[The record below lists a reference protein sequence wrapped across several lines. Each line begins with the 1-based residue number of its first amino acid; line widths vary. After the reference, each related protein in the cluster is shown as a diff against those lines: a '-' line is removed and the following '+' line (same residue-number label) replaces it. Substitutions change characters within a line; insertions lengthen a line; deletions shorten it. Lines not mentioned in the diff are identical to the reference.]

1 MQSSKIPRE
10 VIQEILETADI
21 VEIVSGH
28 VALKKAGSNYRGLCP
43 FHNEK
48 TPSFNVNPSKRI
60 FKCFGC
66 GEGGDVI
73 QFKMKIENKSF
84 PAVVKEL
91 AEHMGIIWDVAEQGH
106 IAQTLQLHKLAE
118 TFFNR
123 QLEQNSFAME
133 YLLKRGLDKQVIAKF
148 ALGYA
153 PDSWDALLNFT
164 RTEMGFFDRDLFSE
178 SGLFSSNERGK
189 VFDRFRQRVI
199 FPIHNHRNQ
208 VIAFGGR
215 VLNDSDKTAKYLNSP
230 DSPLFEKGR
239 VLYNLNRVAANDRV
253 REVIVVEGYMDVI
266 ALDQFGINNVVAPLG
281 TGFTKQ
287 QVTLLEERFD
297 KVVLLFDGDNAGS
310 TATLR
315 ALERLIDSSLV
326 VLAVRLDEGMD
337 PMDVVRTHGS
347 DMLRNKLCEAS
358 NALRFYCEDVLRQ
371 HPVSDRKN
379 KKMAYVTIRDFFR
392 KLDPVLLVGDDRI
405 NEPSLVHYLSTSFDV
420 QEQIIRDQFFPAR
433 QSVTKVP
440 QKLPRRQR
448 HSEDL
453 LRLILS
459 AFVDLEIR
467 KAVISVLTRSEI
479 EPTPYLVLWNLLV
492 GQEVPNIQELPLHVN
507 SEMRQLLTDLDWEE
521 TEFLYSNI
529 QECEIALTEYK
540 FQQVQQKLVEVMQ
553 NLADPALG
561 ADKKRVLQEERMS
574 LTRERGRLIGLK
586 AGR

>member
-1 MQSSKIPRE
+1 
-10 VIQEILETADI
+10 
-21 VEIVSGH
+21 
-28 VALKKAGSNYRGLCP
+28 
-43 FHNEK
+43 
-48 TPSFNVNPSKRI
+48 
-60 FKCFGC
+60 
-66 GEGGDVI
+66 
-73 QFKMKIENKSF
+73 
-84 PAVVKEL
+84 
-91 AEHMGIIWDVAEQGH
+91 
-106 IAQTLQLHKLAE
+106 
-118 TFFNR
+118 
-123 QLEQNSFAME
+123 
-133 YLLKRGLDKQVIAKF
+133 
-148 ALGYA
+148 
-153 PDSWDALLNFT
+153 
-164 RTEMGFFDRDLFSE
+164 
-178 SGLFSSNERGK
+178 
-189 VFDRFRQRVI
+189 
-199 FPIHNHRNQ
+199 
-208 VIAFGGR
+208 
-215 VLNDSDKTAKYLNSP
+215 
-230 DSPLFEKGR
+230 
-239 VLYNLNRVAANDRV
+239 
-253 REVIVVEGYMDVI
+253 
-266 ALDQFGINNVVAPLG
+266 
-281 TGFTKQ
+281 
-287 QVTLLEERFD
+287 
-297 KVVLLFDGDNAGS
+297 
-310 TATLR
+310 
-315 ALERLIDSSLV
+315 
-326 VLAVRLDEGMD
+326 
-337 PMDVVRTHGS
+337 
-347 DMLRNKLCEAS
+347 MLRNKLCEAS